1 MIKFILK
8 ILFTGLLFLLF
19 HLQLKAQDTIMM
31 KNGERYIAKI
41 LTIEQY
47 KITYK
52 LFADQNGP
60 TFIVRRIYIDQIILP
75 SGILI
80 DSKNKSSSSNHTVT
94 INKID
99 NKKNALKWEALALS
113 TNDLC
118 FGYERHLAKNFS
130 GEIKIALIGVGNYNV
145 EGYSLASGYFV
156 KLGCKFIN
164 PRSGN
169 PNSNYG
175 VYLKPEV
182 CYTQFTIDNS
192 NYKVDYRSTYG
203 MINLG
208 IMIGTFGNFAVELYG
223 GIGIAYNQFPQ
234 SSKVNNYLYGVDN
247 SRSYFYSNVAV
258 GNIRANTAST
268 VYAGGLVLA
277 YHF

>member
-19 HLQLKAQDTIMM
+19 HLQLKAQDTIML
-31 KNGERYIAKI
+31 KNGEQYIAKI

-60 TFIVRRIYIDQIILP
+60 TFIVRRIYVDQIILP
-75 SGILI
+75 SGIVL
-80 DSKNKSSSSNHTVT
+80 DSKRQASKSKRSEVKTNL
-94 INKID
+94 D

-145 EGYSLASGYFV
+145 EGYYLASGYFV

-192 NYKVDYRSTYG
+192 NYKVDYLSTYG

-223 GIGIAYNQFPQ
+223 GIGIAYNKFPQ
-234 SSKVNNYLYGVDN
+234 PSKVNNYLYGVDN
-247 SRSYFYSNVAV
+247 SRSYFYSFAALGNV
-258 GNIRANTAST
+258 RANIAST